1 MDLIRLNNVSKKIED
16 REILKHIDLNINQ
29 GEMISITGPSGSGK
43 TTLLNILGL
52 IDSDYTGDY
61 FFEGEHNL
69 KANSSKTQKIIRSE
83 ISYLF
88 QNFALIENETVS
100 FNLLLALKYIKKS
113 KKEKLILI
121 EQILDKLHL
130 NGYLN
135 KKIASL
141 SGGEQQRVALAR
153 AVIKPCK
160 LILADEPTGSLDETN
175 RDTIID
181 LLKVLNDEGKTI
193 IIVTHDP
200 IVANNCHKI
209 IQL

>member
-1 MDLIRLNNVSKKIED
+1 MDLIRLNNLSKKIEN
-16 REILKHIDLNINQ
+16 REILKPIDLTINE
-29 GEMISITGPSGSGK
+29 GEMISIIGPSGSGK

-61 FFEGEHNL
+61 FFEGEKNL
-69 KANSSKTQKIIRSE
+69 KANSSKTQKIIRNE

-88 QNFALIENETVS
+88 QNFALIENETVA

-113 KKEKLILI
+113 KKEKLDLI

-153 AVIKPCK
+153 AVIKPCR

-175 RDTIID
+175 RDMIID
-181 LLKVLNDEGKTI
+181 LLKILNEEGKTI

-200 IVANNCHKI
+200 IVAHNCHKI
-209 IQL
+209 VQL

>member
-1 MDLIRLNNVSKKIED
+1 MDLIRLNNLSKKIEN
-16 REILKHIDLNINQ
+16 REILKPIDLTINE
-29 GEMISITGPSGSGK
+29 GEMISIIGPSGSGK

-61 FFEGEHNL
+61 FFEGEKNL
-69 KANSSKTQKIIRSE
+69 KANSSKTQKIIRNE

-88 QNFALIENETVS
+88 QNFALIENETVA

-113 KKEKLILI
+113 KKDKLDLI

-153 AVIKPCK
+153 AVIKPCR

-175 RDTIID
+175 RDMIID
-181 LLKVLNDEGKTI
+181 LLKILNEEGKTI

-200 IVANNCHKI
+200 IVAHNCHKI
-209 IQL
+209 VQL

>member
-1 MDLIRLNNVSKKIED
+1 MELIRLKDLSKRIGNSEV
-16 REILKHIDLNINQ
+16 LKHIDLTINA
-29 GEMISITGPSGSGK
+29 GEMISITGDSGSGK
-43 TTLLNILGL
+43 TTLLNIIGL
-52 IDSDYTGDY
+52 IDSDYTGSY
-61 FFEGEHNL
+61 FFEGENNL
-69 KANSSKTQKIIRSE
+69 KANSSKTQKIIRNE

-113 KKEKLILI
+113 KKEKITLI
-121 EQILDKLHL
+121 EQTLDKLHL
-130 NGYLN
+130 KGYLN

-153 AVIKPCK
+153 AIIKPCK

>member
-1 MDLIRLNNVSKKIED
+1 MELIRLKDLSKRIGNSEV
-16 REILKHIDLNINQ
+16 LKHIDLTINA
-29 GEMISITGPSGSGK
+29 GEMISITGDSGSGK
-43 TTLLNILGL
+43 TTLLNIIGL
-52 IDSDYTGDY
+52 IDSDYTGSY
-61 FFEGEHNL
+61 FFEGENNL
-69 KANSSKTQKIIRSE
+69 KANSSKTQKIIRNE

-88 QNFALIENETVS
+88 QNFALIESETVS

-113 KKEKLILI
+113 KKEKITLI
-121 EQILDKLHL
+121 EQTLDKLHL
-130 NGYLN
+130 KGYLN

-153 AVIKPCK
+153 AIIKPCK

>member
-1 MDLIRLNNVSKKIED
+1 MELIRLKDLSKRIGNSEV
-16 REILKHIDLNINQ
+16 LKHIDLTINA
-29 GEMISITGPSGSGK
+29 GEMISITGNSGSGK
-43 TTLLNILGL
+43 TTLLNIIGL
-52 IDSDYTGDY
+52 IDSDYTGSY
-61 FFEGEHNL
+61 FFEGENNL
-69 KANSSKTQKIIRSE
+69 KANSSKTQKIIRNE

-88 QNFALIENETVS
+88 QNFALIESETVS

-113 KKEKLILI
+113 KKEKITLI
-121 EQILDKLHL
+121 EQTLDKLHL
-130 NGYLN
+130 KGYLN

-153 AVIKPCK
+153 AIIKPCK

>member
-43 TTLLNILGL
+43 TTLLNIIGL
-52 IDSDYTGDY
+52 IDSDYTGSY
-61 FFEGEHNL
+61 FFEGENNL
-69 KANSSKTQKIIRSE
+69 KANSSKTQKIIRNE

-88 QNFALIENETVS
+88 QNFALIESETVS

-113 KKEKLILI
+113 KKEKITLI
-121 EQILDKLHL
+121 EQTLDKLHL
-130 NGYLN
+130 KGYLN

-153 AVIKPCK
+153 AIIKPCK

>member
-1 MDLIRLNNVSKKIED
+1 MELIRLKDLSKRIGNSEV
-16 REILKHIDLNINQ
+16 LKHIDLTINA
-29 GEMISITGPSGSGK
+29 GEMISITGDSGSGK
-43 TTLLNILGL
+43 TTLLNIIGL
-52 IDSDYTGDY
+52 IDSDYTGSY
-61 FFEGEHNL
+61 FFEGENNL
-69 KANSSKTQKIIRSE
+69 KANSSKTQKIIRNE

-88 QNFALIENETVS
+88 QNFALIENETVA

-113 KKEKLILI
+113 KKEKITLI
-121 EQILDKLHL
+121 EQTLDKLHL
-130 NGYLN
+130 KGYLN

-153 AVIKPCK
+153 AIIKPCK

>member
-1 MDLIRLNNVSKKIED
+1 MDLIRLNNLSKKIEN
-16 REILKHIDLNINQ
+16 REILKPIDLTINE
-29 GEMISITGPSGSGK
+29 GEMISIIGPSGSGK

-61 FFEGEHNL
+61 FFEGEKNL
-69 KANSSKTQKIIRSE
+69 KANSSKTQKIIRNE

-88 QNFALIENETVS
+88 QNFALIENETVA

-113 KKEKLILI
+113 KKEKLNLI

-153 AVIKPCK
+153 AVIKPCR

-175 RDTIID
+175 RDMIID
-181 LLKVLNDEGKTI
+181 LLKILNEEGKTI

-200 IVANNCHKI
+200 IVAHNCHKI
-209 IQL
+209 VQL